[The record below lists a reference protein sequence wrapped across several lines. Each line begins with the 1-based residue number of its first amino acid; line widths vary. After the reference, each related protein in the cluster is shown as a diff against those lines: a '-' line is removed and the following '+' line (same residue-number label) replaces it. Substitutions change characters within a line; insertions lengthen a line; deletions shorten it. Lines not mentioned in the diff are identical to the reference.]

1 MPMMSDTEDPKPLR
15 ILVVDDV
22 DLNRVLAR
30 AFLTRMGHQVE
41 EADSGASAIGRMH
54 EAPAID
60 LMLLD
65 INMPELSGEEVCLLL
80 RKNPQWVSLKII
92 AYTAHA
98 GSLDQERYLANGFDS
113 VLVKPISFQRL
124 QDAISAVLAP
134 SAPGSN
140 SAI

>member
-1 MPMMSDTEDPKPLR
+1 MMSDTEDPKPLR

-98 GSLDQERYLANGFDS
+98 GSLDQER
-113 VLVKPISFQRL
+113 
-124 QDAISAVLAP
+124 
-134 SAPGSN
+134 
-140 SAI
+140 